1 MNMIV
6 TERAQEFIAQE
17 GGIITVKLEQRLI
30 PNCCNPPSIAPVPS
44 VKTGKPEA
52 GEAADY
58 TAVTIDGAEVYAHT
72 SIRNYDNENPLR
84 VDIETTLFGKRL
96 VVYGLP
102 APGKNCGSCTSC

>member
-44 VKTGKPEA
+44 VKPGKPEDPETA
-52 GEAADY
+52 EYAAFK
-58 TAVTIDGAEVYAHT
+58 IDGAEVYAHT
-72 SIRNYDNENPLR
+72 SIQNYDNENLLR

-96 VVYGLP
+96 VLYGLP
-102 APGKNCGSCTSC
+102 VPAKNCGTCTSC